1 MKTVIQVIGVYLRSA
16 MRLLSVIRVMTY
28 EFCVIAG
35 LKSQN
40 WINSANVRPSDPKR
54 HLNRVEES
62 TLIVD
67 SQALIYDSAR
77 SLSHF
82 NGINL
87 WLDNNDTFIQW
98 IAICDCALHCIDI
111 AHIWLERCVCAFI
124 AVRFFLCAFEAVT
137 FFSTPL
143 SFVRLSL
150 FCFVYFID
158 WLQSQSLFGQ
168 FDWGTVCS

>member
-1 MKTVIQVIGVYLRSA
+1 MKTVIQVIGVYLWFA

-98 IAICDCALHCIDI
+98 IAIRDCALHCIDI
-111 AHIWLERCVCAFI
+111 AHIWLERCVCVCIYCSSLFPLCI
-124 AVRFFLCAFEAVT
+124 WSCYFFLYT
-137 FFSTPL
+137 L
-143 SFVRLSL
+143 VRLSL